1 MSGEGENGEEEND
14 AKKKKNA
21 EEDAPV
27 VVPSIMDRAGT
38 GSTPLM
44 ERYDHKSQDYS
55 HGVEEYNAIPEY
67 NDWPIQALNPSL
79 QSTNPLVFLDISL
92 TSVSLGKLIIQLFSH
107 TVPKT
112 AENFRQLCMG
122 DPSKGELTFKN
133 CRFHSIVAEVMMSSG
148 DITHGDG
155 TGGMSIYGPSFAD
168 ESLQLKHVGP
178 GIVTMVNTGR
188 DSNNSQFA
196 VTLGRAEW
204 LDGTCVVVG
213 KVVEGLPLL
222 NMVAQRYGSASGLPK
237 QEVFVGDCGSTT
249 TYSSQ

>member
-1 MSGEGENGEEEND
+1 
-14 AKKKKNA
+14 
-21 EEDAPV
+21 
-27 VVPSIMDRAGT
+27 
-38 GSTPLM
+38 
-44 ERYDHKSQDYS
+44 
-55 HGVEEYNAIPEY
+55 
-67 NDWPIQALNPSL
+67 
-79 QSTNPLVFLDISL
+79 VFLDISL

-168 ESLQLKHVGP
+168 ESLQLKAIPHVGP

-222 NMVAQRYGSASGLPK
+222 NMVAQRCENPHTHSVDYTPLCKRQRSQRQFDFKAFYGANLITRPPASGGH
-237 QEVFVGDCGSTT
+237 E
-249 TYSSQ
+249 